1 MTNFVLFEQNQNVVT
16 LTLNRPQE
24 RNAIGSHEACDEIA
38 QSVDRINGD
47 PTVHAVILT
56 GAGTAFCAGGNIKKM
71 LDRSGFARGANPAAT
86 RENYRRGVQRV
97 ARALWNMEVPIIAAV
112 NGPAIGLG
120 CDLACM
126 CDIRIAA
133 EGATFAESFLKVGL
147 VPGDGGA
154 WFLPRVVGFS
164 KAAEMTFSGDILN
177 AAAALACGLVS
188 RVVPPDELIVEARKL
203 ATRIAAHPRIALR
216 LSKRLLRES
225 QHARLDDLLEI
236 SAAYQALV
244 QETEDHAEA
253 VTAFSEKRPPVF
265 TGR

>member
-1 MTNFVLFEQNQNVVT
+1 MDFVSYEQDQHIVT

-38 QSVDRINGD
+38 QAAERAGAD

-56 GAGTAFCAGGNIKKM
+56 GAGSAFCAGGNLKKL
-71 LDRSGFARGANPAAT
+71 LDRSGFARGPGPAAT
-86 RENYRRGVQRV
+86 RDNYRRGVQRV
-97 ARALWNMEVPIIAAV
+97 ARSLWNIEVPTIAAV

-120 CDLACM
+120 CDLTCM

-133 EGATFAESFLKVGL
+133 QTANFAESFLKVGL

-154 WFLPRVVGFS
+154 WFLPRVVGVS
-164 KAAEMTFSGDILN
+164 KAAEMTFTGDILN
-177 AAAALACGLVS
+177 ASDALACGLVS
-188 RVVPPDELIVEARKL
+188 KVVPKDELMPEARAL
-203 ATRIAAHPRIALR
+203 ATRIAANPRIALR
-216 LSKRLLRES
+216 LCKRLLRES
-225 QHARLDDLLEI
+225 QHARLEDLLEL

-253 VTAFSEKRPPVF
+253 VTALIEKRPPTF

>member
-1 MTNFVLFEQNQNVVT
+1 MDFVSYQQDQNIVT

-38 QSVDRINGD
+38 QAAERASTD
-47 PTVHAVILT
+47 PAVHAVILT
-56 GAGTAFCAGGNIKKM
+56 GAGSAFCAGGNLKK
-71 LDRSGFARGANPAAT
+71 LRDRSGFARGPSPAAT
-86 RENYRRGVQRV
+86 RDNYRRGVQRV
-97 ARALWNMEVPIIAAV
+97 ARSLWNIEVPTIAAV

-133 EGATFAESFLKVGL
+133 QTATFAESFLKVGL

-154 WFLPRVVGFS
+154 WFLPRVVGVS
-164 KAAEMTFSGDILN
+164 KAAEMTFTGDTLN
-177 AAAALACGLVS
+177 ASDALACGLVS
-188 RVVPPDELIVEARKL
+188 KVVPEDELMLQARAL
-203 ATRIAAHPRIALR
+203 ATRIAANPRIALR
-216 LSKRLLRES
+216 LCKRLLRES
-225 QHARLDDLLEI
+225 QHARLEDLLEL

-253 VTAFSEKRPPVF
+253 VAALVEKRPPTF